1 MATMFK
7 DVDTATARA
16 VNIDALKSE
25 VRMALINQK
34 VNACPIAMRMA
45 WHMSGTYDKTNGT
58 GGSDGATIRFA
69 PEKDD
74 GANAGLHIIRDLLE
88 PVKRR
93 HPEVSYADLYV
104 LASAMAIEFTGG
116 PAIPINLGRKDAAD
130 GAKAPENGRLPDAT
144 QGAAHL
150 RDVFGRMGFNDQEI
164 VALSG
169 GHTLGSAHRVRS
181 GFDGQWT
188 TKPLQFDNEYFR
200 NLVYFAWSKRK
211 WDGPTQYQG
220 GVNNALMMLPTDI
233 ALLEDG
239 AFRVHVDRY
248 ANDENVF
255 RAEFAAAYAKLM
267 ALGCPEHVVPG
278 TEAAVAAATASKEEE
293 LARRFRHLAMHGNV
307 APLRALV
314 EAGEVVPDRLDHD
327 ATLRNKYRRPVM
339 VKIPAGS
346 VPANCVDKSSNRN
359 ALHFA
364 AFWGHLDM
372 AAYLVDTCA
381 IDVAAADF
389 NGDTPLHDAAAH
401 GHTAVVQALVA
412 RGADHRAVN
421 KAGMTPLQLAEDAGH
436 TETVDAIKAIPTPSQ
451 VRAKARKEANAWR
464 ETLKAT
470 LVNSMLKASE
480 DASALR
486 ERTIDQSVPVRARN
500 WAHPETHAV
509 DPAVKEHAVTY
520 DGTQLTVDDNTL
532 KHVPQA
538 RLTADESAALLRL
551 IAQADYVPP
560 TECVG
565 RLALGSGV
573 EPADLHD
580 MWRTLPKAR
589 GPLVPVKPDEAA

>member
-144 QGAAHL
+144 QGAQHL

-188 TKPLQFDNEYFR
+188 TKPLKFDNEYFT
-200 NLVYFAWSKRK
+200 NLVNLKWTERK
-211 WDGPTQYQG
+211 WEGPPQYTDPSG
-220 GVNNALMMLPTDI
+220 TLMMLKTDI
-233 ALLEDG
+233 ALLDDPS
-239 AFRVHVDRY
+239 FRRHVEAY
-248 ANDENVF
+248 ARDADLF
-255 RAEFAAAYAKLM
+255 RKDFSAAYAKLM
-267 ALGCPEHVVPG
+267 ALGCAGDVQPTAPKPVVP
-278 TEAAVAAATASKEEE
+278 AEEE
-293 LARRFRHLAMHGNV
+293 KGRLFRHHAMHGF
-307 APLRALV
+307 
-314 EAGEVVPDRLDHD
+314 VP
-327 ATLRNKYRRPVM
+327 
-339 VKIPAGS
+339 PARKLQEEG
-346 VPANCVDKSSNRN
+346 VDVHAVDPASGRN

-364 AFWGHLDM
+364 AFWGHKGM
-372 AAYLVDTCA
+372 AAYLCGTCGLNGLA
-381 IDVAAADF
+381 QDF

-401 GHTAVVQALVA
+401 GHVAVVQELLAHN
-412 RGADHRAVN
+412 GAAAEVRNRAG
-421 KAGMTPLQLAEDAGH
+421 K
-436 TETVDAIKAIPTPSQ
+436 TPSQ
-451 VRAKARKEANAWR
+451 VAEEAGYVEVVAAINAKR
-464 ETLKAT
+464 
-470 LVNSMLKASE
+470 
-480 DASALR
+480 
-486 ERTIDQSVPVRARN
+486 
-500 WAHPETHAV
+500 
-509 DPAVKEHAVTY
+509 
-520 DGTQLTVDDNTL
+520 
-532 KHVPQA
+532 
-538 RLTADESAALLRL
+538 AAL
-551 IAQADYVPP
+551 
-560 TECVG
+560 
-565 RLALGSGV
+565 
-573 EPADLHD
+573 
-580 MWRTLPKAR
+580 
-589 GPLVPVKPDEAA
+589 